1 MKAFVWE
8 FLLFG
13 LKQAWACVF
22 AASFMAVMLLSHHVH
37 VPGLARYD
45 FLCLAAVAIQILL
58 LVARI
63 ETLREALVLALFH
76 AVGLGLELH
85 KTRVGSWNY
94 PEPGV
99 LKIGIVPVFSG
110 FMYAAV
116 ASYMCQSFRHLR
128 LELRNYPRYRFSVPL
143 AAAIYANFFT
153 NQFLPDGRWVLI
165 GLVFVVFGRTW
176 VDFTVWRKRRTMPL
190 VLSFVL
196 IGFFVW
202 VAENYS
208 TFFGAWVYAHQRG
221 GWQAV
226 SPRILASWFLLVIVS
241 FILVADLK
249 HRRQKLGQRQP
260 EAKPDVGTP
269 VASTVSRRYDAIL
282 APSAGGVPCHAP
294 CESAC

>member
-1 MKAFVWE
+1 MRAFVWE
-8 FLLFG
+8 FFLFG
-13 LKQAWACVF
+13 MKQAWACVF

-45 FLCLAAVAIQILL
+45 FLCLAAVAIQVVLL
-58 LVARI
+58 IARI
-63 ETLREALVLALFH
+63 ETWREALVLSLFH

-85 KTRVGSWNY
+85 KTSVGSWSY

-99 LKIGIVPVFSG
+99 LKIGAVPVFSG

-116 ASYMCQSFRHLR
+116 ASYMCQSFRSLRLHLR
-128 LELRNYPRYRFSVPL
+128 HYPRYRYSVPL

-153 NQFLPDGRWVLI
+153 NHVLPDARWVLVA
-165 GLVFVVFGRTW
+165 LVFVVFRRTW
-176 VDFTVWRKRRTMPL
+176 VDFTVGHRRRTMPL

-208 TFFGAWVYAHQRG
+208 TFFGAWVYPHQRE
-221 GWQAV
+221 GWHVV
-226 SPRILASWFLLVIVS
+226 SPHVLASWFLLVIVS

-249 HRRQKLGQRQP
+249 HVR
-260 EAKPDVGTP
+260 AKAP
-269 VASTVSRRYDAIL
+269 VESPRTGAPIALPARSRYDAIL
-282 APSAGGVPCHAP
+282 APSDGDEPCSPP
-294 CESAC
+294 CEATC